1 MKYLALLVLTFSF
14 LFCSAQDYNI
24 VPKPVKI
31 TPQKGNFILSKNTVL
46 VLMDEGERNTANFFN
61 EYLHQFYGFKLRTA
75 KTAKSNF
82 IKIGTKRFIRPGQEG
97 KYEMQVT
104 PASINI
110 SGDTYQGSFYAIQS
124 LIQLLPVAKAPSLSI
139 PAVSIEDFPRFQYR
153 GLHLDVARH
162 FMPVDFIKKYIDYI
176 ALHKLNYFHWHLTE
190 DQGWRIEI
198 KKYPKLTE
206 IGAYRNGTPIGRA
219 PGRGSDNKRYGGFY
233 TQEEVKDVVEYAAK
247 RFITIVPEIEMPGHA
262 GAAIAAYNFLSCFP
276 EEKTRI
282 RETSISDAS
291 KIASGKVVQE
301 AWGVFDDVFCAGK
314 DSTFQFLQD
323 VIDEIIPLFPGQYI
337 HIGGDECPKNNW
349 KRCPRCQ
356 QRIKENNLKDEHHL
370 QSYFIQR
377 MEKYINSK
385 GKTIIGWDE
394 ILEGGLAPNA
404 IVMSWRGEKGGIDA
418 AKENHQVIMS
428 PTNYVYFDYSQT
440 KNEDSVTIGSYVP
453 LDVVYN
459 YNPVPK
465 ELPADKIQFIL
476 GAQANVWTEYMSN
489 PRKVEYMIFPRL
501 TALSEVLWTPHE
513 KKNYHDFTKRLPKVF
528 KRYELWKANYSNAF
542 YEMKVTVN
550 PAPIEGRVHVRV
562 ETADKNQP
570 VKYEIGGKQNNFSP
584 NKSLVVAESNR
595 IIFTTYR
602 NNKPIQKIEYHFQ
615 LNKATGRKI
624 TLIKDPITNY
634 PGNGGAFGLVNGLRS
649 EKGMNST
656 EWLGWRGDDMEAVID
671 LSKPESVSNVSI
683 HVLARGGSRTHPPY
697 EVQVFGSDDGQNFK
711 LLGTGDAFV
720 ADKSESAGNISIL
733 FPASTVRYVKV
744 LAKNY
749 LKIPEGKSGAGD
761 PALMLIDEIEVK

>member
-1 MKYLALLVLTFSF
+1 MKKLALLILVFSF
-14 LFCSAQDYNI
+14 SQLNAQDYNI
-24 VPKPVKI
+24 IPKPVKLI
-31 TPQKGNFILSKNTVL
+31 PQKGNFIISKNTVL
-46 VLMDEGERNTANFFN
+46 VLLDEGERNTANFLN
-61 EYLHQFYGFKLRTA
+61 EYLQQFYGFRL
-75 KTAKSNF
+75 KTAKSAKNNY
-82 IKIGTKRFIRPGQEG
+82 IRITTKKFIRPGQEG
-97 KYEMQVT
+97 KYEMQIS

-110 SGDTYQGSFYAIQS
+110 SGDTYSGSFYAIQS
-124 LIQLLPVAKAPSLSI
+124 LIQLLPVAKATSLAV
-139 PAVSIEDFPRFQYR
+139 PAVSIEDYPRFEYR

-162 FMPVDFIKKYIDYI
+162 FMPVDFVKKYIDYI
-176 ALHKLNYFHWHLTE
+176 ALHKMNYFHWHLTE

-198 KKYPKLTE
+198 KKYPKLTQ
-206 IGAYRNGTPIGRA
+206 IGAYRNGTPIGRS
-219 PGRGSDNKRYGGFY
+219 PGKGSDNIRYGGFY
-233 TQEEVKDVVEYAAK
+233 TQEQVKDVVAYAAK
-247 RFITIVPEIEMPGHA
+247 RFITIIPEIEMPGHG
-262 GAAIAAYNFLSCFP
+262 GAAIAAYNYLSCFP
-276 EEKTRI
+276 EEKTKI
-282 RETSISDAS
+282 RETSISDVSKAS
-291 KIASGKVVQE
+291 NGKLVQE

-323 VIDEIIPLFPGQYI
+323 VIDEIIPLFPSPYI

-349 KRCPRCQ
+349 KRCPNCQ
-356 QRIKENNLKDEHHL
+356 KRIKENNLKDEHEL

-418 AKENHQVIMS
+418 AKENHKVIMS

-440 KNEDSVTIGSYVP
+440 KNEDSITIGSYVP

-465 ELPADKIQFIL
+465 DLPADKIQYIL
-476 GAQANVWTEYMSN
+476 GAQANVWTEYMRT
-489 PRKVEYMIFPRL
+489 PRKIEYMIFPRVS
-501 TALSEVLWTPHE
+501 ALSEVLWTPLE
-513 KKNYHDFTKRLPKVF
+513 NKDYADFSKRLPKLF
-528 KRYELWKANYSNAF
+528 RRYDLWKTNYSNAF
-542 YEMKVTVN
+542 YEMKVTVG
-550 PAPIEGRVHVRV
+550 PAPFDGKVHVKV
-562 ETADKNQP
+562 ETADKDQP
-570 VKYEIGGKQNNFSP
+570 VKYEIDGKQKNLLPGNSI
-584 NKSLVVAESNR
+584 VVMEDDK
-595 IIFTTYR
+595 ITFTSYR
-602 NNKPIQKIEYHFQ
+602 NNKQIQKIEYDFH

-624 TLIKDPITNY
+624 SLTKEPITNY

-671 LSKPESVSNVSI
+671 LSKSESVSAVSV
-683 HVLARGGSRTHPPY
+683 HALSRGGSRTHAPN

-711 LLGTGDAFV
+711 LLGTGNVFV
-720 ADKSESAGNISIL
+720 ADKSEAAGNITAQ
-733 FPASTVRYVKV
+733 FPATNVRYVKV

-761 PALMLIDEIEVK
+761 PALMMIDEIEVK